1 MVEADPFQGGLSDHV
16 ALQFLASAP
25 FSLVLT
31 DPWKDDNP
39 IVYANRAFHDTTGY
53 PREDVIGR
61 NCRFLQGPGTDPAAV
76 ARIHRALEREEE
88 VTVDILN
95 YRSDGTPF
103 WNRLMLAPLRDSDG
117 KVRFFSG
124 VQKMLAPEDAPD
136 HAHTTIDELHH
147 RVKNHLSMV
156 VSLMRMHNR
165 EAATNPREV
174 LDKAARRIEGLAMLY
189 EQLTYTDGE
198 NNQAV
203 VLGDYLG
210 RVADSVG
217 RLAPRDQIKI
227 KLRADRFTVPVER
240 AVPMGLI
247 VSEVVTN
254 AMQHAFGEA
263 PGTVTINIEEADDG
277 GVRLSID
284 DDGRGFADGVDWPRE
299 GSVGGR
305 LVLQLTASLA
315 GSLSV
320 NSGPQGTRIMLDA
333 PPSVRQRN

>member
-1 MVEADPFQGGLSDHV
+1 MAEAAFFHGGLSDHV
-16 ALQFLASAP
+16 AMQFLASAP

-31 DPWKDDNP
+31 DPWQDDNP

-53 PREDVIGR
+53 PKEDVIGR

-95 YRSDGTPF
+95 YRNDGTPF

-124 VQKMLAPEDAPD
+124 VQKVLAPEDAPD

-165 EAATNPREV
+165 EAVTHPREV

-189 EQLTYTDGE
+189 EQLTYSDGE
-198 NNQAV
+198 NSHAV

-217 RLAPRDQIKI
+217 RLAANDRIRI

-240 AVPMGLI
+240 AVPLGLI

-254 AMQHAFGEA
+254 AVQHAFGA
-263 PGTVTINIEEADDG
+263 GPGTVAINLEEAGDG
-277 GVRLSID
+277 GLRLSID
-284 DDGRGFADGVDWPRE
+284 DDGRGLAEGVEWPRE
-299 GSVGGR
+299 GSLGGR
-305 LVLQLTASLA
+305 LVLQLTASLS
-315 GSLSV
+315 GGLSV
-320 NSGPQGTRIMLDA
+320 NSGPQGTRVMLDA
-333 PPSVRQRN
+333 PPSIRERN